1 MKKID
6 KYFLFYLVLIGSIV
20 IAGFCDSDLVKIFS
34 MLFFLSFISLQEI
47 LAYKEREK
55 ADRTF
60 KKDVDKQFEALKN
73 EINKINMQFFK
84 MR

>member
-1 MKKID
+1 MTKIN
-6 KYFLFYLVLIGSIV
+6 KYFIFYAVLIGSII
-20 IAGFCDSDLVKIFS
+20 IAGFCDSDIVKIFS

-47 LAYKEREK
+47 LTYKEREK

-60 KKDVDKQFEALKN
+60 KKDVDKQFEALKT

>member
-6 KYFLFYLVLIGSIV
+6 KYFVFYLVLIGSI
-20 IAGFCDSDLVKIFS
+20 IASFCDSDLVKIFS
-34 MLFFLSFISLQEI
+34 MLFFLSFISLQEV

-60 KKDVDKQFEALKN
+60 KKDVNKQFEALKN
-73 EINKINMQFFK
+73 EINKINIQFFK